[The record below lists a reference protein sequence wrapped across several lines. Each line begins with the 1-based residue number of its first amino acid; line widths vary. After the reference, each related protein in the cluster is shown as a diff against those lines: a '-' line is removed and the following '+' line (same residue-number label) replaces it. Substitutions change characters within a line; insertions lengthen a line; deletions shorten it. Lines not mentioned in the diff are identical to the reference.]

1 MKKIFLI
8 WAMLSLLSCS
18 KIDQKVEYK
27 MEATSS
33 QGVMTKASFIQD
45 ATHGCSGG
53 SGTTVSCSFV
63 NLGGGKATF
72 ETFLPPN
79 SGSIITLKVWKGKNL
94 HYTTIISEPHPT
106 SHEEADIYI
115 KEVIL

>member
-33 QGVMTKASFIQD
+33 QGVMNTSSFIID

-53 SGTTVSCSFV
+53 SGTTTSCSFV
-63 NLGGGKATF
+63 ALDGGKATF
-72 ETFLPPN
+72 RALLNPN
-79 SGSIITLKVWKGKNL
+79 SGSVITLKVWKGKSL
-94 HYTTIISEPHPT
+94 HTTTTITEPHPT

-115 KEVIL
+115 KEVTL